1 MASNVDDAAGFGS
14 GACSGTHLDPLL
26 QRDNFK
32 NCKGQ
37 QRFDILQPVILA
49 GSLSGGRILS
59 TSSVQIGFE
68 HMSGLHRAKQEILL
82 TASMRSG
89 NHNQEKQLKS
99 LTNHLQEKHV
109 AKVASQAGD
118 AAGFGSGACDI

>member
-1 MASNVDDAAGFGS
+1 MGHNGTKRSPPYKKKHGLSLLRKQLSYHLQEKHVAKMASNVDDAAGFGS

-26 QRDNFK
+26 QRDKFK

-68 HMSGLHRAKQEILL
+68 YMSGHFTEPNNL
-82 TASMRSG
+82 
-89 NHNQEKQLKS
+89 
-99 LTNHLQEKHV
+99 
-109 AKVASQAGD
+109 
-118 AAGFGSGACDI
+118 FY